1 MEDEERQNALKL
13 WKEKIGGL
21 ECKARRHTLDKVYT
35 SLQDRD
41 DDDDEYEQWLPV
53 RPRKLRSFSGS
64 KGVKSGEVDFST
76 WWLHA
81 LAIAKYDDL
90 WESEKKRILCEKF
103 LGLALEVFCM
113 TPKSTVS
120 ELLVLLEQNFGDV
133 TDGFELYSQ
142 FRAAI
147 QGMQR
152 YLHQFHFLAM
162 KAGSLRVNVLMMCC
176 SVTAWGRSS
185 QKQLQWMTLC
195 SFWEQK
201 GVRTIRRNSGWRP
214 RMPMWWLPVEKG
226 SPLRWQ
232 HRRRLFEISL
242 CLSHYKY
249 RPRQQVT
256 WPCNLTTCV
265 IVQGAHASQLP
276 IPKDKQEDCV
286 VVASGV
292 GNQLVSHPGLDSV
305 STVDRTAIFSL
316 HRAMPGILT

>member
-90 WESEKKRILCEKF
+90 WESEKKQILCQKF
-103 LGLALEVFCM
+103 LGFALEVFCM

-133 TDGFELYSQ
+133 ADGFELYSQ

-147 QGMQR
+147 QGMQG

-185 QKQLQWMTLC
+185 QKQLQWVTLC

-232 HRRRLFEISL
+232 HRRRLFEISYAF
-242 CLSHYKY
+242 H
-249 RPRQQVT
+249 
-256 WPCNLTTCV
+256 TTNTG
-265 IVQGAHASQLP
+265 Q
-276 IPKDKQEDCV
+276 
-286 VVASGV
+286 
-292 GNQLVSHPGLDSV
+292 DSK
-305 STVDRTAIFSL
+305 
-316 HRAMPGILT
+316 